1 MLNLVSTSLQQCSK
15 YKQSY
20 EQHLVTQ
27 CQVVQNS
34 SSLQNLEMAENQ
46 QRIMNEII
54 IHQGPKILQHSNMY
68 RILIFCISCT
78 MFYTIPFFT
87 NCCALHHVSSLTYW
101 FLVLCILVFINSTFW
116 VLHSSCSSF
125 TTYMF
130 MQIYQPY

>member
-1 MLNLVSTSLQQCSK
+1 MLNLVLTSLQQCWK

-27 CQVVQNS
+27 YLVVQNS
-34 SSLQNLEMAENQ
+34 SGLQNLKMAEHQ
-46 QRIMNEII
+46 LRMMNEII
-54 IHQGPKILQHSNMY
+54 RVQKLQHSNMY
-68 RILIFCISCT
+68 RILILCISYT

-87 NCCALHHVSSLTYW
+87 NCRAQHHVSSLTYW

-125 TTYMF
+125 TTHQMV
-130 MQIYQPY
+130 MHIYQLC